1 MFTKS
6 IHIRDWAAAISFA
19 LLLAAASAE
28 AQDRRA
34 TLTVKPV
41 LCITDRR
48 DEPCAISVLVTWR
61 SDGAGRYCLHSDLS
75 ALPVRCWELAAAG
88 MLMEDVV
95 VQETF
100 SYWLT
105 AGGSGDRLAE
115 ATLDVM
121 SAESDDRRRSRR
133 RRHVW
138 DIL

>member
-1 MFTKS
+1 M
-6 IHIRDWAAAISFA
+6 
-19 LLLAAASAE
+19 LAAAGSAD
-28 AQDRRA
+28 AQGRRA

-48 DEPCAISVLVTWR
+48 DEPCPISVMVLWR

-75 ALPVRCWELAAAG
+75 AEPLRCWELAASG
-88 MLMEDVV
+88 MLIEDVV

-105 AGGSGDRLAE
+105 AGASDTRLAE